1 MQCMGMPSQRV
12 LIRIAKQKLLRKK
25 AAGSR
30 NAAKR
35 STTAKARLLEETKGQ
50 QHAAKQNTD

>member
-1 MQCMGMPSQRV
+1 MPSQRV

-30 NAAKR
+30 NAAA
-35 STTAKARLLEETKGQ
+35 SAATAKTRLLEEDKGQ